1 MSYRSL
7 YCSHLLEFSYKLVF
21 RLVKRQSPQ
30 WYTISCCNLYCM
42 QNIFFIAQCSPQHLM
57 IYLTLTE
64 WSFLM
69 FFLGFLTN
77 IWTCVSA
84 VNTQKYHSLEHVMS
98 LPHILS
104 RWKAMSPM
112 GCSQHLVKFKV
123 KRKCRHTMQSL
134 SVCCFKAAAHL
145 IRPCSFSVPLL
156 LSVSHLKPSGF
167 IHNSILPLSHTKKIY
182 ITECSFPCYCHQ
194 IVMWHLRDL
203 KKNLGHLTHRWHC
216 SSIC

>member
-21 RLVKRQSPQ
+21 RLVKWQVHNDIQ
-30 WYTISCCNLYCM
+30 YLAVICTVCKTF
-42 QNIFFIAQCSPQHLM
+42 FFIAQCSPQHLM

-69 FFLGFLTN
+69 FFLSFLTN

-112 GCSQHLVKFKV
+112 GCSQHSVMFKV

-167 IHNSILPLSHTKKIY
+167 IHNSILPLSHTKKYTLQNVLSPATVTKLWCDICG
-182 ITECSFPCYCHQ
+182 T
-194 IVMWHLRDL
+194 L
-203 KKNLGHLTHRWHC
+203 KKSGP
-216 SSIC
+216 SDP